1 MRTLWTPFDVIYNVR
16 VVFNRDSSTY
26 KPETSTYKRETF
38 LVYMSMTYRKL
49 KLFRKK
55 IRLAHTNKT
64 KLK

>member
-38 LVYMSMTYRKL
+38 LVYMSMTYRKI
-49 KLFRKK
+49 KLLNVRRK
-55 IRLAHTNKT
+55 INKG
-64 KLK
+64 K